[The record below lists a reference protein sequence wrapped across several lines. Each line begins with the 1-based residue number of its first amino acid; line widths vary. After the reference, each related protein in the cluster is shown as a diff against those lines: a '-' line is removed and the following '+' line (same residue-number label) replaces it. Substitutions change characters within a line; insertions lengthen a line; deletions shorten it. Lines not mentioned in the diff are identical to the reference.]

1 MELVF
6 YLIIIYGISKIALDL
21 YQIKFISSVSVT
33 DQEMTKLS
41 IDDDFLNKSN
51 EYNNEKLKVSIFAS
65 GLSLIITYLIIF
77 ATGMD
82 LIKSL
87 SELIPISFINN
98 DLKIILVFYLALT
111 LMNLPI
117 SYYKTFIVEQKFGFN
132 KSTKNLFFKDFFIST
147 ILSLIIVMV
156 LFKAF
161 QIIYYAS
168 EDFWWL
174 YIWILFIFVNILT
187 AYIFPTLIAPLF
199 NKFKKLEGGDLS
211 KSITDLVNDTG
222 FPLDDLY
229 VMDGSK
235 RSSHSNAYFTGMFGK
250 KRIVFFDTLLDIL
263 NTGEIKS
270 VLAHEIG
277 HYKEK
282 HILQSTILL
291 SFLSLA
297 LLYLF
302 SMFIN
307 TILAQEALFTPVTTS
322 YIAIIFMLLS
332 PMILFF
338 IMPLLSLFSR
348 KNEYE
353 ADNFAKRYA
362 NSEDLISSLLKLYRG
377 NLSLVKSSSIYSAFY
392 YSHPSVFDR
401 ISNLERSNG
410 R

>member
-82 LIKSL
+82 LIRSL
-87 SELIPISFINN
+87 SESIPISFINN
-98 DLKIILVFYLALT
+98 DLKIILVFYLVLT
-111 LMNLPI
+111 LINLPI
-117 SYYKTFIVEQKFGFN
+117 NYYKTFIVEQKFGFN

-174 YIWILFIFVNILT
+174 YIWVLFIFVNILT

-401 ISNLERSNG
+401 ISNLER
-410 R
+410 

>member
-21 YQIKFISSVSVT
+21 YQIKFISSVSIT

-41 IDDDFLNKSN
+41 IDDDFVNKSN

-82 LIKSL
+82 LIRSL

-98 DLKIILVFYLALT
+98 DLKIILVFYLVLT
-111 LMNLPI
+111 LLNLPI

-132 KSTKNLFFKDFFIST
+132 KSTKNLFLKDFLIST

-168 EDFWWL
+168 EDYWWL
-174 YIWILFIFVNILT
+174 YVWVLFIFVNILT

-307 TILAQEALFTPVTTS
+307 TILAQDVLFTPVTTS

-362 NSEDLISSLLKLYRG
+362 NSKDLISSLLKLYRG

-401 ISNLERSNG
+401 ISNLER
-410 R
+410 

>member
-82 LIKSL
+82 LIRSL
-87 SELIPISFINN
+87 SESIPISFINN

-111 LMNLPI
+111 LINLPV

-168 EDFWWL
+168 EDYWWL
-174 YIWILFIFVNILT
+174 YIWVLFIFVNILT

>member
-82 LIKSL
+82 LIRSL
-87 SELIPISFINN
+87 SESIPISFINN
-98 DLKIILVFYLALT
+98 DLKIILVFYLVLT
-111 LMNLPI
+111 LINLPI
-117 SYYKTFIVEQKFGFN
+117 NYYKTFIVEQKFGFN

-401 ISNLERSNG
+401 ISNLER
-410 R
+410 

>member
-65 GLSLIITYLIIF
+65 ALSLIVTYLIIF

-87 SELIPISFINN
+87 SESIPISFMNN
-98 DLKIILVFYLALT
+98 DLKIILVFYLVLT
-111 LMNLPI
+111 ILNLPI

-132 KSTKNLFFKDFFIST
+132 KSTKNLFFKDLLIST

-161 QIIYYAS
+161 QIIYHAS
-168 EDFWWL
+168 ENYWWL
-174 YIWILFIFVNILT
+174 YIWVLFIFVNILT
-187 AYIFPTLIAPLF
+187 AYIFPTVIAPLF

-263 NTGEIKS
+263 DTGEIKS

-302 SMFIN
+302 FIFIN
-307 TILAQEALFTPVTTS
+307 TILAQEALFTPITTS

-401 ISNLERSNG
+401 ISNLER
-410 R
+410 

>member
-1 MELVF
+1 MELLF

-65 GLSLIITYLIIF
+65 GLSLMIMYSIIF

-82 LIKSL
+82 LIRSL
-87 SELIPISFINN
+87 SESIPINFINN
-98 DLKIILVFYLALT
+98 DLKIILVFYLVLT
-111 LMNLPI
+111 LLNLPI

-168 EDFWWL
+168 EDYWWL
-174 YIWILFIFVNILT
+174 YIWVLFIFVNILT

-307 TILAQEALFTPVTTS
+307 TILVQEALFTTVTTS

-353 ADNFAKRYA
+353 ADNFAKRYS

-401 ISNLERSNG
+401 ISNLER
-410 R
+410 

>member
-51 EYNNEKLKVSIFAS
+51 DYNNEKLKVSIFAS
-65 GLSLIITYLIIF
+65 GLSLMITYLIIF

-82 LIKSL
+82 LIRSL
-87 SELIPISFINN
+87 SESIPISFINN

-111 LMNLPI
+111 LINLPI

-401 ISNLERSNG
+401 ISNLER
-410 R
+410 

>member
-65 GLSLIITYLIIF
+65 GLSLVITYLIIF

-82 LIKSL
+82 LIRSL
-87 SELIPISFINN
+87 SESIPISFINN

-111 LMNLPI
+111 LINLPI

-401 ISNLERSNG
+401 ISNLER
-410 R
+410 

>member
-6 YLIIIYGISKIALDL
+6 YLMIIYGISKIALDL

-82 LIKSL
+82 LIRSL
-87 SELIPISFINN
+87 SESIPISFINN

-111 LMNLPI
+111 LINLPI

-307 TILAQEALFTPVTTS
+307 TILAQEALFTTVTTS

-401 ISNLERSNG
+401 ISNLER
-410 R
+410 

>member
-65 GLSLIITYLIIF
+65 GLSLVITYLIIF

-82 LIKSL
+82 LIRSL
-87 SELIPISFINN
+87 SESIPISFINN

-111 LMNLPI
+111 LINLPI

-307 TILAQEALFTPVTTS
+307 TILAQEALFTTVTTS

-362 NSEDLISSLLKLYRG
+362 NSKDLISSLLKLYRG

-401 ISNLERSNG
+401 ISNLER
-410 R
+410 

>member
-77 ATGMD
+77 ASGMD
-82 LIKSL
+82 LIRSL
-87 SELIPISFINN
+87 SESIPISFINN
-98 DLKIILVFYLALT
+98 DLKIILVFYLVLT
-111 LMNLPI
+111 LINLPI
-117 SYYKTFIVEQKFGFN
+117 NYYKTFIVEQKFGFN

-401 ISNLERSNG
+401 ISNLER
-410 R
+410 

>member
-33 DQEMTKLS
+33 DQEMTKLA

-82 LIKSL
+82 LIRSL
-87 SELIPISFINN
+87 SESIPISFINN

-111 LMNLPI
+111 LINLPI

-401 ISNLERSNG
+401 ISNLER
-410 R
+410 

>member
-82 LIKSL
+82 LIRSL
-87 SELIPISFINN
+87 SESIPISFINN

-111 LMNLPI
+111 LINLPI

-168 EDFWWL
+168 EDYWWL
-174 YIWILFIFVNILT
+174 YIWVLFIFVNILT

>member
-1 MELVF
+1 MELLF

-65 GLSLIITYLIIF
+65 GLSLIITYSIIF

-82 LIKSL
+82 LIRSL
-87 SELIPISFINN
+87 SESIPINFINN
-98 DLKIILVFYLALT
+98 DLKIILVFYLVLT
-111 LMNLPI
+111 LLNLPI

-168 EDFWWL
+168 EDYWWL
-174 YIWILFIFVNILT
+174 YIWVLFIFVNILT

-307 TILAQEALFTPVTTS
+307 TILVQEALFTTVTTS

-353 ADNFAKRYA
+353 ADNFAKRYS

-401 ISNLERSNG
+401 ISNLER
-410 R
+410 

>member
-21 YQIKFISSVSVT
+21 YQIKFISSVSIT

-41 IDDDFLNKSN
+41 IDDDFVNKSN

-82 LIKSL
+82 LIRSL

-98 DLKIILVFYLALT
+98 DLKIILVFYLVLT
-111 LMNLPI
+111 LLNLPI

-168 EDFWWL
+168 EDYWWL
-174 YIWILFIFVNILT
+174 YVWVLFIFVNILT

-307 TILAQEALFTPVTTS
+307 TILAQDVLFTPVTTS

-362 NSEDLISSLLKLYRG
+362 NSKDLISSLLKLYRG

-401 ISNLERSNG
+401 ISNLER
-410 R
+410 

>member
-41 IDDDFLNKSN
+41 IDHDFLNKSN

-65 GLSLIITYLIIF
+65 GLSLVITYLIIF

-82 LIKSL
+82 LIRSL
-87 SELIPISFINN
+87 SESIPISFINN

-111 LMNLPI
+111 LINLPI

-401 ISNLERSNG
+401 ISNLER
-410 R
+410 

>member
-82 LIKSL
+82 LIRSL
-87 SELIPISFINN
+87 SESIPISFINN

-111 LMNLPI
+111 LINLPI

-307 TILAQEALFTPVTTS
+307 TILAQEALFSTVTTS

-401 ISNLERSNG
+401 ISNLER
-410 R
+410 

>member
-1 MELVF
+1 
-6 YLIIIYGISKIALDL
+6 
-21 YQIKFISSVSVT
+21 
-33 DQEMTKLS
+33 MTKLS

-82 LIKSL
+82 LIRSL
-87 SELIPISFINN
+87 SESIPISFINN
-98 DLKIILVFYLALT
+98 DLKIILVFYLVLT
-111 LMNLPI
+111 LINLPI
-117 SYYKTFIVEQKFGFN
+117 NYYKTFIVEQKFGFN

-174 YIWILFIFVNILT
+174 YIWVLFIFVNILT

-401 ISNLERSNG
+401 ISNLER
-410 R
+410 

>member
-82 LIKSL
+82 LIRSL
-87 SELIPISFINN
+87 SESIPISFINN

-111 LMNLPI
+111 LINLPI

-353 ADNFAKRYA
+353 ADNFAKKYA

-401 ISNLERSNG
+401 ISNLER
-410 R
+410 

>member
-82 LIKSL
+82 LIRSL
-87 SELIPISFINN
+87 SESIPISFINN

-111 LMNLPI
+111 LINLPI

-401 ISNLERSNG
+401 ISNLER
-410 R
+410 

>member
-33 DQEMTKLS
+33 DQEMTKLA

-82 LIKSL
+82 LIRSL
-87 SELIPISFINN
+87 SESIPISFINN
-98 DLKIILVFYLALT
+98 DLKIILVFYLVLT
-111 LMNLPI
+111 LINLPI
-117 SYYKTFIVEQKFGFN
+117 NYYKTFIVEQKFGFN

-401 ISNLERSNG
+401 ISNLER
-410 R
+410 